1 MTGPCRLEFSIGPVQ
16 GFVAQSRRTRDLW
29 ASSFLLSHLA
39 ETAMHQLA
47 PHRGTLLVPSPQ
59 ALAAQARHDF
69 GTLPNRFIANFT
81 DTQSATQAAQAAAAA
96 VRQRWQAVADAVWT
110 QSLEGLVDS
119 APDLTA
125 HTRVIWDRQVLNF
138 WELSWVVASPTRS
151 SHLQAARKNW
161 RTSPA
166 TVEPGDHCTMM
177 HDRQELS
184 GWIRSVS
191 RDDRTRQD
199 HFWATLR
206 EKLGQL
212 DLADDER
219 LCAIALIKRL
229 FPKTEVQKQLFPD
242 RPKPIAH
249 TNWPSTAFIA
259 AIPWLKDVASNSACQ
274 NAAAAYADSVQQH
287 AGDSFGERHSKI
299 PALAKLR
306 KQGNSGRFLELD
318 GNFFQ
323 KNALA
328 NPNVTPLK
336 TTAPDSANTPATDA
350 TTRQQL
356 AQKLTELCRTAKS
369 HPSPFYA
376 LLLMDGDSMGRLLAG
391 ARDHIDNGETSV
403 SDALHVFSTNVSQ
416 IVGNHLGVTIYAGGD
431 DVLAMLPIQ
440 TALACA
446 MQLADEY
453 RGAFM
458 NCLKNETISRHAT
471 LSGAL
476 VYAHYRTPLQQLQ
489 KTAHHLL
496 DNVAKDATGRD
507 SLAIAV
513 YKSSGITAQWAAPWD
528 HIRTQDTSAS
538 PNNIIDAVLH
548 DINGTPHHPASNTH
562 PASRAE
568 FSTSFLYNVRERF
581 SALTDSALTC
591 PGEFGTLA
599 PELTENNNDL
609 LTSVLLA
616 DFLRGKARQH
626 NAASPES
633 ARTAIQQLL
642 KLCQR
647 VTRSSEAAAATIQ
660 VDTNTLGIDGAL
672 LVRFLASEASKDA
685 E

>member
-39 ETAMHQLA
+39 EIAMHQLA
-47 PHRGTLLVPSPQ
+47 PHRGALLIPSPQ
-59 ALAAQARHDF
+59 ALAGQARHDF
-69 GTLPNRFIANFT
+69 GTLPNRFIANFA

-96 VRQRWQAVADAVWT
+96 VRQRWQAVANAVWT
-110 QSLEGLVDS
+110 PFLEGLVVS
-119 APDLTA
+119 APTLTT
-125 HTRVIWDRQVLNF
+125 HTRTIWDRQVLNF
-138 WELSWVVASPTRS
+138 WELTWVVAPATIS

-161 RTSPA
+161 RTTPA

-177 HDRQELS
+177 HTHQELS

-229 FPKTEVQKQLFPD
+229 FPKDDVQKQLFPD

-249 TNWPSTAFIA
+249 TNWPSTAWIA
-259 AIPWLKDVASNSACQ
+259 AIPWLKDVASNSECQ

-299 PALAKLR
+299 PALATLR
-306 KQGNSGRFLELD
+306 KQGNTGRFLELD

-323 KNALA
+323 KNSLA
-328 NPNVTPLK
+328 NPKVTPLK
-336 TTAPDSANTPATDA
+336 TTASDTADASATDA
-350 TTRQQL
+350 KTRQQL
-356 AQKLTELCRTAKS
+356 AQELAELCLTANNS
-369 HPSPFYA
+369 PSPFYA
-376 LLLMDGDSMGRLLAG
+376 LLLMDGDSMGKLLAG
-391 ARDHIDNGETSV
+391 ERDHSDNGKSSV
-403 SDALHVFSTNVSQ
+403 SDALHVFSANVSQ

-431 DVLAMLPIQ
+431 DVLAMLPVE

-453 RGAFM
+453 RGAFT
-458 NCLKNETISRHAT
+458 NRLDAAFSRHAT

-476 VYAHYRTPLQQLQ
+476 VYAHYRTPLQQLL

-496 DNVAKDATGRD
+496 DDVAKDATGRD

-513 YKSSGITAQWAAPWD
+513 YKSSGITAQWAAPWG
-528 HIRTQDTSAS
+528 HIRTPDTSAS
-538 PNNIIDAVLH
+538 PNNIIDAVLQ
-548 DINGTPHHPASNTH
+548 DINGTPHAHAPNT
-562 PASRAE
+562 PSPSRAE

-581 SALTDSALTC
+581 SALTDSALTR

-626 NAASPES
+626 NAASPDS
-633 ARTAIQQLL
+633 PRTAIQRLL

-647 VTRSSEAAAATIQ
+647 VTRSSESAAATIQ